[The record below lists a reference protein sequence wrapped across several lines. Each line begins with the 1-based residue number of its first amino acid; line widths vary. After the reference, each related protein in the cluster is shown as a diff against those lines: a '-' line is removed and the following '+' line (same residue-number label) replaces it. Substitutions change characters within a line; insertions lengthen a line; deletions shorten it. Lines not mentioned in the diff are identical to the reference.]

1 MERRKSLTRLA
12 TLISISL
19 FIFIWGL
26 SPNFVLSTYVN
37 GIYPYISITLRW
49 FSSILPYAL
58 GDILY
63 VSLIIYIL
71 RLIIQFFWRVKK
83 KGWQKT
89 DRLTVPVAIF
99 NTLLIFYISF
109 KLLWGLNY
117 SRPSITTQLKIS
129 DEKYTI
135 KELVILGNYFIDK
148 TNQTRPLI
156 SSNLSYNISNLREK
170 SILAYQKS
178 AKENPFFSYKAP
190 SLKSVLNP
198 FIISKIGIEGYYN
211 PFSGEANVNMK
222 LPSWVLPFVACHE
235 IAHQLGVARE
245 DEANLVAYLVG
256 KNSDDINL
264 KYSVN
269 YNMLRY
275 ILFEISMKSPEDY
288 TAMRDKISPGVLA
301 DFKKENEF
309 WAKYN
314 GDMSNYMNITFDKF
328 LKFNNQESGIESYQN
343 IVVWLWNIHKKE
355 IIP

>member
-63 VSLIIYIL
+63 VSLVIYIL

-148 TNQTRPLI
+148 TNQ
-156 SSNLSYNISNLREK
+156 
-170 SILAYQKS
+170 
-178 AKENPFFSYKAP
+178 
-190 SLKSVLNP
+190 
-198 FIISKIGIEGYYN
+198 
-211 PFSGEANVNMK
+211 
-222 LPSWVLPFVACHE
+222 
-235 IAHQLGVARE
+235 
-245 DEANLVAYLVG
+245 
-256 KNSDDINL
+256 
-264 KYSVN
+264 
-269 YNMLRY
+269 
-275 ILFEISMKSPEDY
+275 
-288 TAMRDKISPGVLA
+288 
-301 DFKKENEF
+301 
-309 WAKYN
+309 N
-314 GDMSNYMNITFDKF
+314 G
-328 LKFNNQESGIESYQN
+328 
-343 IVVWLWNIHKKE
+343 
-355 IIP
+355 